1 MIRDGQ
7 RPAGLGC
14 HSPVG
19 GGAHGGPADRT
30 AGHLPAAGTS
40 TPLQVGATPL
50 GHGAQASAL

>member
-7 RPAGLGC
+7 RPAGHGC

-50 GHGAQASAL
+50 GHGA